1 MSVHYQRHGEV
12 GVISIANPPVNALSQ
27 AVRRGLLDAL
37 QEGIADQQAQ
47 ALVVM
52 AEGRTFIAGADIRE
66 FGKPPQAPLLPDVIS
81 QLEACPKPLVASLHG
96 TALGGGLEVAL
107 GCHYRVALAS
117 TRVGLPE
124 VKLGLLPGAGG
135 TQRLPRLTGVKNALD
150 IITSGRFVEA
160 TEAHAIG
167 ILDAISDAATPLEAG
182 LAAARAV
189 LAGEQT
195 TRITGQLP
203 APDADPQA
211 MATMRAQLE
220 SSVPELFSPFR
231 IVEAIDACT
240 QAASLEEGLR
250 QERALFLACMDSPQR
265 AGLIH
270 LFFAARN
277 PHLVPGVENA
287 ALFTQLALIGEHP
300 LFDTLQQAAQRAG
313 ITLTPTA
320 DANTELCLLA
330 PGVDAST
337 CPGQAVTLALRP
349 LTAPISAAL
358 DAAIDAAIDK
368 DIDEHIDTDLPSAS
382 LSLVLAEHGA
392 FHELVN
398 HHASALDQQRAAL
411 TLKALRANVVVTRSP
426 GVLSTLHD
434 AAAQAPAQ
442 GTQTALEQTSLAL
455 AQQGACYR
463 ESDIDLLSVEAMG
476 YPRHS
481 GGAHRQATLAQPA
494 SDTSSTTARNA
505 HS

>member
-37 QEGIADQQAQ
+37 QAGIADQQAQ

-135 TQRLPRLTGVKNALD
+135 TQRLPRLTGVANALD

-182 LAAARAV
+182 LTAARAV

-231 IVEAIDACT
+231 IVEAIAACT

-250 QERALFLACMDSPQR
+250 QERTLFLACMDSPQR

-270 LFFAARN
+270 LFFAARS

-287 ALFTQLALIGEHP
+287 APFTQLALIGEHP

-330 PGVDAST
+330 PGADAST

-349 LTAPISAAL
+349 LTAPISAA
-358 DAAIDAAIDK
+358 IDK
-368 DIDEHIDTDLPSAS
+368 DIDTDLPSAS
-382 LSLVLAEHGA
+382 LSLVLAGHGA

-411 TLKALRANVVVTRSP
+411 TLKALRANVVVTRSH

-442 GTQTALEQTSLAL
+442 GTQTALEQASLAL

>member
-135 TQRLPRLTGVKNALD
+135 TQRLPRLTGVANALD

-203 APDADPQA
+203 APDANHQA
-211 MATMRAQLE
+211 IATMRAQLE
-220 SSVPELFSPFR
+220 RSVPELFSPFR

-250 QERALFLACMDSPQR
+250 QERALFLACMDSHQR

-270 LFFAARN
+270 LFFAARS

-287 ALFTQLALIGEHP
+287 APFTQLALIGEHP

-320 DANTELCLLA
+320 EANTELCLLA
-330 PGVDAST
+330 PGADAST

-358 DAAIDAAIDK
+358 DAAIDT
-368 DIDEHIDTDLPSAS
+368 HIDTDLPSAS

-442 GTQTALEQTSLAL
+442 GTQTALEQASLAL
-455 AQQGACYR
+455 AQQGAFYR
-463 ESDIDLLSVEAMG
+463 ESDIDLLSVEALG

>member
-96 TALGGGLEVAL
+96 TALGGGMEVAL

-135 TQRLPRLTGVKNALD
+135 TQRLPRLTGVENALD

-250 QERALFLACMDSPQR
+250 QERAMFLACMDSPQR

-270 LFFAARN
+270 LFFAARS

-287 ALFTQLALIGEHP
+287 APFTQLALIGEHL
-300 LFDTLQQAAQRAG
+300 LFDTLQQAAQRAE

-320 DANTELCLLA
+320 EANTELCLLA
-330 PGVDAST
+330 PGVDTST

-349 LTAPISAAL
+349 LTAPISAA
-358 DAAIDAAIDK
+358 IDK
-368 DIDEHIDTDLPSAS
+368 DIDTDLPSAS

-442 GTQTALEQTSLAL
+442 GIQTALEQASLAL

-463 ESDIDLLSVEAMG
+463 ESDIDLLSVEALG

>member
-37 QEGIADQQAQ
+37 QAGIADQQAQ

-135 TQRLPRLTGVKNALD
+135 TQRLPRLTGVANALD

-182 LAAARAV
+182 LTAARAV

-211 MATMRAQLE
+211 MAAMRAQLE

-270 LFFAARN
+270 LFFAARS

-287 ALFTQLALIGEHP
+287 APFTQLALIGEHP

-330 PGVDAST
+330 PGVDTST

-349 LTAPISAAL
+349 LTAPISAA
-358 DAAIDAAIDK
+358 IDK
-368 DIDEHIDTDLPSAS
+368 DIDKDIDTDLPSAS

-442 GTQTALEQTSLAL
+442 GTQTALEQASLAL

-463 ESDIDLLSVEAMG
+463 ESDIDLLSVEALG

>member
-135 TQRLPRLTGVKNALD
+135 TQRLPRLTGVANALD

-167 ILDAISDAATPLEAG
+167 ILEAISDAATPLEAG
-182 LAAARAV
+182 LTAARAV

-203 APDADPQA
+203 APDADLQA
-211 MATMRAQLE
+211 MAAMRAQLE

-231 IVEAIDACT
+231 IVEAIHACT
-240 QAASLEEGLR
+240 QAASMEEGLR

-270 LFFAARN
+270 LFFAARS

-287 ALFTQLALIGEHP
+287 APFTQLALIGEHP

-330 PGVDAST
+330 PGVDTST

-349 LTAPISAAL
+349 LTAPIS
-358 DAAIDAAIDK
+358 AAIDK

-442 GTQTALEQTSLAL
+442 GTQTALEQASLAL

-463 ESDIDLLSVEAMG
+463 ESDIDLLSVEALG